1 MGDSRTDWSGSKLA
15 IIHTTPLT
23 VEPLKSLALAQM
35 PGIEIV
41 NLVDDS
47 ILPQLA
53 ANGGSIQE
61 VHGRWSEYARI
72 AERLGADCIL
82 NACSSIGELC
92 AQVQPELA
100 VPIVRIDEAV
110 AEFAVGAASR
120 IGVAAT
126 LATTLEPTQRQ
137 LRAKAEQ
144 AGKKVELVSVVAST
158 AYSMLLAGD
167 KDGHDNELA
176 ETLRR
181 LVSETDVV
189 VLAQASMAR
198 VVERF
203 SPQERQRFLTSP
215 ELGMKRVA
223 ETIAAAVAMKQTK

>member
-1 MGDSRTDWSGSKLA
+1 MEESRNTDWSKYKLA

-23 VEPLKSLALAQM
+23 VESLKNLALSLM
-35 PGIEIV
+35 PGLEIV

-53 ANGGSIQE
+53 KNGARVEE
-61 VHGRWSEYARI
+61 VRGRWSEYAKI
-72 AERLGADCIL
+72 AEGLGADCIL

-92 AQVQPELA
+92 AQVQPDIA

-110 AEFAVGAASR
+110 AEYAVSTAST

-137 LRAKAEQ
+137 LREKAEQ
-144 AGKKVELVSVVAST
+144 AGREVELVPVVAST
-158 AYSMLLAGD
+158 AYQLLLAGD

-176 ETLRR
+176 ETLRK
-181 LVSETDVV
+181 LAASTDVV

-203 SPQERQRFLTSP
+203 SPDERKLFLTSP
-215 ELGMKRVA
+215 ELGMNRVR
-223 ETIAAAVAMKQTK
+223 EKITNVNV

>member
-1 MGDSRTDWSGSKLA
+1 MGEHASQWSGRKLV

-23 VEPLKSLALAQM
+23 VESLKGLALSLM
-35 PGIEIV
+35 PGLEIV

-53 ANGGSIQE
+53 ANGGRIE
-61 VHGRWSEYARI
+61 DVLVRWSEYARI

-92 AQVQPELA
+92 ALVQPEIG

-110 AEFAVGAASR
+110 AEFAVGTAAR

-144 AGKKVELVSVVAST
+144 AGKTVELVPVVAST
-158 AYSMLLAGD
+158 AYELLLAGD

-176 ETLRR
+176 ERCAGWRPIRRSSCWRR
-181 LVSETDVV
+181 L
-189 VLAQASMAR
+189 R
-198 VVERF
+198 WRG
-203 SPQERQRFLTSP
+203 SPNGSSRKS
-215 ELGMKRVA
+215 GNGS
-223 ETIAAAVAMKQTK
+223 

>member
-1 MGDSRTDWSGSKLA
+1 MGESRTDWTGRKLV

-23 VEPLKSLALAQM
+23 VEPLKGLALAQM
-35 PGIEIV
+35 PGIEVV

-47 ILPQLA
+47 VLPQLA
-53 ANGGSIQE
+53 ANGGRIADVRE
-61 VHGRWSEYARI
+61 RWSEYARI

-92 AQVQPELA
+92 AQVQPEIG

-110 AEFAVGAASR
+110 AEFAVGTAAK

-144 AGKKVELVSVVAST
+144 AGRTVELVPVVAST
-158 AYSMLLAGD
+158 AYQLLLAGD

-181 LVSETDVV
+181 LAADTDVV

-198 VVERF
+198 VAERF
-203 SPQERQRFLTSP
+203 SPEERQRFLTSP
-215 ELGMKRVA
+215 ELGMKRVK
-223 ETIAAAVAMKQTK
+223 ETIAAAAARN

>member
-1 MGDSRTDWSGSKLA
+1 MMEESRNTDWSAHKLA

-23 VEPLKSLALAQM
+23 VDSLKGLALSLM
-35 PGIEIV
+35 PGLEIV

-53 ANGGSIQE
+53 KNGGRTSE
-61 VHGRWSEYARI
+61 VRGRWSEYAKI
-72 AERLGADCIL
+72 AEGLGADCIL

-92 AQVQPELA
+92 AQVQPDIS
-100 VPIVRIDEAV
+100 VPIVRIDEPV
-110 AEFAVGAASR
+110 AEFAVRTASK

-137 LRAKAEQ
+137 LREKAEQ
-144 AGKKVELVSVVAST
+144 AGRDVELTPVLAST
-158 AYSMLLAGD
+158 AYQLLLAGD

-176 ETLRR
+176 ETLRK
-181 LVSETDVV
+181 LAADTDIV

-203 SPQERQRFLTSP
+203 SPDERELFQTSP
-215 ELGMKRVA
+215 ELGMKRVR
-223 ETIAAAVAMKQTK
+223 EMISQTNK

>member
-1 MGDSRTDWSGSKLA
+1 MGESKPAYWSGRKLA

-23 VEPLKSLALAQM
+23 VETLKVLANEQM

-53 ANGGSIQE
+53 ANGDRVEEIR
-61 VHGRWSEYARI
+61 VRWSEYARI
-72 AERLGADCIL
+72 AEQLGAECIL

-92 AQVQPELA
+92 GQVQPEIG

-110 AEFAVGAASR
+110 AEYAVRTASK

-126 LATTLEPTQRQ
+126 LATTLAPTQRQ

-144 AGKKVELVSVVAST
+144 AGKEVELVAVVAST
-158 AYSMLLAGD
+158 AYKLLLAGD
-167 KDGHDNELA
+167 KDGHDTELA

-181 LVSETDVV
+181 LAEDTEVV

-203 SPQERQRFLTSP
+203 SPEERKRFLTSP
-215 ELGMKRVA
+215 ELGMARV
-223 ETIAAAVAMKQTK
+223 KQVLQNQ

>member
-1 MGDSRTDWSGSKLA
+1 MGESRTDWSSRKLA

-23 VEPLKSLALAQM
+23 VEPLKGLALSLM
-35 PGIEIV
+35 PGLDVV

-47 ILPQLA
+47 VLPQLA
-53 ANGGSIQE
+53 ANGARIEE
-61 VHGRWSEYARI
+61 VRGRWSDYARI
-72 AERLGADCIL
+72 AEQLGADCIL

-92 AQVQPELA
+92 AQVQPEIG

-110 AEFAVGAASR
+110 AEYAVSRAAR

-126 LATTLEPTQRQ
+126 LATTLVPTQRQ
-137 LRAKAEQ
+137 LRAKAEE
-144 AGKKVELVSVVAST
+144 AGREVELVPVVAST
-158 AYSMLLAGD
+158 AYQLLLAGD

-176 ETLRR
+176 EALRK
-181 LVSETDVV
+181 LAADTELV

-203 SPQERQRFLTSP
+203 APAERARFLTSP
-215 ELGMKRVA
+215 EPGMNRVRDTLA
-223 ETIAAAVAMKQTK
+223 RAR